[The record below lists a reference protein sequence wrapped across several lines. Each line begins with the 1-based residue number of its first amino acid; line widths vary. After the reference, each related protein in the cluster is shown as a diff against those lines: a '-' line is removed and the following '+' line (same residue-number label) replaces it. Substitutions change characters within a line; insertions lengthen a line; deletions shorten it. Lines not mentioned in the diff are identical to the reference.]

1 MSLAENL
8 ELKQILSKQTIF
20 ISGENANLSKHSLE
34 QLFILKIE
42 QGIEHLYFINP
53 QENTIE
59 LDKFINKAIFYLW
72 IEVFQD
78 EEETIFEDKST
89 YENFFPIQSNGK
101 EMVLKMLKRE
111 DFSGVEISTI
121 SNTNKSELEE

>member
-1 MSLAENL
+1 MDKCIGN
-8 ELKQILSKQTIF
+8 
-20 ISGENANLSKHSLE
+20 
-34 QLFILKIE
+34 
-42 QGIEHLYFINP
+42 YFINP
-53 QENTIE
+53 QENIIE